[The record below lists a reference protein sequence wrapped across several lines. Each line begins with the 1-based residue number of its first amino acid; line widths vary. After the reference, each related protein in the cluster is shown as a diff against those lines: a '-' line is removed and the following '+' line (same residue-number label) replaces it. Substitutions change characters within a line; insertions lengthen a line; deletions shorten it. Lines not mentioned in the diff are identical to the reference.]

1 MTFDVLSRNWTGR
14 IFFHVILGS
23 IVILSVSQYS
33 VEADEVPA
41 FFLKIAKNIPRVGR
55 SGDKF
60 DDLLLNSP
68 KNIPGRGRHGDNV
81 KSSESWQSHE
91 DFESFAKPIKRRI
104 DYSPLDPAESWS
116 WQHFPLAIEGP
127 KELWRTLAGYSKDPL
142 EDNLRKPHVTRVP
155 RGPGGGTVIEEGIGD
170 IEGGRGERGGR
181 RGRAGGGGGGGGG
194 GGTPGTSVSTEFLA

>member
-1 MTFDVLSRNWTGR
+1 MTFDTLSRNWTRR

-23 IVILSVSQYS
+23 IVILSVLQYS

-60 DDLLLNSP
+60 DDFFLNSP
-68 KNIPGRGRHGDNV
+68 KNIPETGKHDNNL

-91 DFESFAKPIKRRI
+91 NSESFAKPIKRRI
-104 DYSPLDPAESWS
+104 DYSPLDPAESLS

-170 IEGGRGERGGR
+170 IEGGRGREGGR
-181 RGRAGGGGGGGGG
+181 GGGGEEGGGG